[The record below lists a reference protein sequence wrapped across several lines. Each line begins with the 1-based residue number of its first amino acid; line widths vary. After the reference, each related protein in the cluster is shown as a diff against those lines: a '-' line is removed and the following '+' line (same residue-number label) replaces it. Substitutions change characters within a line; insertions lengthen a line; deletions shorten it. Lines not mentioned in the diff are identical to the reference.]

1 MSSKPEDAEL
11 RAALVDRRQKRET
24 WRAARA
30 EYEAARKH
38 VEALLE
44 DFADGQG
51 RLPFD
56 PSAAKPKK
64 PHGSGDQAGAK
75 SDVG

>member
-1 MSSKPEDAEL
+1 MSQKDQLAEL
-11 RAALVDRRQKRET
+11 LAARAECREKREA

-30 EYEAARKH
+30 EFEAARKH
-38 VEALLE
+38 VEALLDDLE
-44 DFADGQG
+44 GGQG

-56 PSAAKPKK
+56 PSAKHPKK
-64 PHGSGDQAGAK
+64 PHGSGDQAAAK